1 MSGTFPSTPT
11 PAAIEVQSIEPTLI
25 SVTSNLTRQARSRG
39 GQRWGFSVSFPP
51 MTRAQFDPIYSF
63 AIAQRGQYE
72 TFIWV
77 PTTIGT
83 TRGESGETPII
94 DGALSAGVTSAS
106 IKSLTASTSNI
117 IRSGDFL
124 KFSGHSKVYM
134 CTADMSS
141 DGSGDATLAF
151 VPKLT
156 TAVADE
162 ENVVI
167 ASVPFNVAFTTDIN
181 SYGTNATTFYSY
193 EIELIEVP

>member
-1 MSGTFPSTPT
+1 MSGTFPNT
-11 PAAIEVQSIEPTLI
+11 PAPNYIEVQSVEPTLI
-25 SVTSNLTRQARSRG
+25 SITSNLTRQARSRG
-39 GQRWGFSVSFPP
+39 GQRWGFKVSFAP
-51 MTRAQFDPIYSF
+51 MTRADFDPIFSF

-72 TFIWV
+72 TFTFV
-77 PTTIGT
+77 PKTIGT
-83 TRGESGETPII
+83 TRGEADEEPVV

-156 TAVADE
+156 TAVSDE
-162 ENVVI
+162 ETVI
-167 ASVPFNVAFTTDIN
+167 ISSIPFNVAFTSDVSI
-181 SYGTNATTFYSY
+181 YATNATTYYSY